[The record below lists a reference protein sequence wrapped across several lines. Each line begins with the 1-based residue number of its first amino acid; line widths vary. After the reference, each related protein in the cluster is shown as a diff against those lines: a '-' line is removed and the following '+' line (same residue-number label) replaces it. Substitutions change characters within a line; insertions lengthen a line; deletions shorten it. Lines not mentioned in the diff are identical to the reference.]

1 MNALA
6 PYILSAI
13 IPGGGQLYNRQ
24 YLKGLVILGAVLI
37 VSILV
42 PISSVYP
49 YAIAVVYSL
58 ADLFYTEEKI
68 AGTKKALIHLLC
80 GILVLL
86 VVIPSIFYYSLV
98 GIKKLNKEVFSSD
111 KTKEEMNQIS
121 QALEDYHAYYH
132 AYPESYNRFIGS
144 RPIYS
149 DWAKDNWD
157 NPFRY
162 NAPDSSHFVLTS
174 AGKDEVMDTKDDI
187 IVRNK

>member
-1 MNALA
+1 M
-6 PYILSAI
+6 LSAI
-13 IPGGGQLYNRQ
+13 IPGLGQLYNKQ
-24 YLKGLVILGAVLI
+24 YLKGLLIFGAVLI
-37 VSILV
+37 FTILV

-49 YAIAVVYSL
+49 YGIAAVYSL

-68 AGTKKALIHLLC
+68 TGTKKAVVHLLC
-80 GILVLL
+80 GLVVIL
-86 VVIPSIFYYSLV
+86 VVIPSILYFSLV

-149 DWAKDNWD
+149 DWAKDNWG
-157 NPFRY
+157 NPFKY
-162 NAPDSSHFVLTS
+162 DAPDSSHFVLTS
-174 AGKDEVMDTKDDI
+174 AGKDEVIDTKDDI